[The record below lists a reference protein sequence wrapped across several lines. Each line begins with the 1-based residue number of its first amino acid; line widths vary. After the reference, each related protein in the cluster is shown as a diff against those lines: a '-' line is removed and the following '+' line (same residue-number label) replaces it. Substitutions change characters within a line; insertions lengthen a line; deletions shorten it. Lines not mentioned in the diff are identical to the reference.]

1 MTIDA
6 LTVVIPTYN
15 RAGVLKKALDAY
27 RLQSA
32 PQLIRELIVVDD
44 GSTDGTQAIVLQM
57 RKELPFP
64 VRYLRQSN
72 KGPAAARNAG
82 IREAASELILFTD
95 DDIIPERTLVA
106 QHLAWHNTYPDRAVA
121 LMGNLKWD
129 ADVEPTPFMGWYG
142 SEALFCYASFAGRT
156 ELEYIYFYTCNVS
169 LKTQFLRNNNGFD
182 EDFKVAA
189 WEDSELGFRLNKAGM
204 RLLYNPEALAY
215 HHQYISFD
223 DACRRH
229 KKALEA
235 HEVFKRKEAGRSQA
249 AVKTSR
255 LNGRLKKLLAPALFP
270 LKSLMDWRLP
280 LPWSVYRMMFRIYR

>member
-1 MTIDA
+1 MTIDT

-27 RLQSA
+27 KKQSA
-32 PQLIRELIVVDD
+32 PESIRELIVVDD
-44 GSTDGTQAIVLQM
+44 GSTDGTENIVLQM

-169 LKTQFLRNNNGFD
+169 LKTQFLRINNGFD

-204 RLLYNPEALAY
+204 RLLYNSEALAY

-255 LNGRLKKLLAPALFP
+255 LNGRLKKLLASALFP

>member
-27 RLQSA
+27 RMQSA
-32 PQLIRELIVVDD
+32 PESIRELIVVDD
-44 GSTDGTQAIVLQM
+44 GSTDGTENVVLQM
-57 RKELPFP
+57 SKELPFP
-64 VRYLRQSN
+64 VRYFRQSN

-106 QHLAWHNTYPDRAVA
+106 QHLAWHNTYPDSVVA
-121 LMGNLKWD
+121 LMGNLKWA

-156 ELEYIYFYTCNVS
+156 QLEYIYFYTCNIS
-169 LKTQFLRNNNGFD
+169 LKTQFLRINNGFD

-204 RLLYNPEALAY
+204 RLLYNSEALAY

-255 LNGRLKKLLAPALFP
+255 LNGRLKKLLASALFP